1 MTNKIK
7 LCRNDHKNEK
17 YANHPCLPSVY
28 RSDIALVP
36 DTVCDARS
44 TTGSTVRM
52 PIGVGRG
59 YVVLVLVLV
68 TWYSDYEK
76 KRHKNENKYHHLF
89 AGALRHFST
98 GPL

>member
-59 YVVLVLVLV
+59 YVVLVLV

-76 KRHKNENKYHHLF
+76 KVIRMKTSNSQSGRINEKM
-89 AGALRHFST
+89 
-98 GPL
+98 